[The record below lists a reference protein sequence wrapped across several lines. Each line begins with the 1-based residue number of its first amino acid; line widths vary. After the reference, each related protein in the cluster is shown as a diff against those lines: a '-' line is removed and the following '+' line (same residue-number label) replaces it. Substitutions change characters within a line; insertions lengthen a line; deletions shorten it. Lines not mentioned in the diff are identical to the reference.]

1 MRQFLLRGLLVVSTT
16 GTATAHAGGPGLFHH
31 LCRHHAC
38 ACAECSQRP
47 IVIHCCPTG
56 GSESDRAPESG
67 RQPESSTISA
77 PLIQATAPQFG
88 YGYPQFAMPQMAVM
102 PYPVAAQTG
111 GYQLPESQQQKQ
123 RDCSDQLRRLEDD
136 VRQLTRDVD
145 RIVDVVDR
153 HSRVLD
159 RLTEV
164 LSADSEFMKRVEATR
179 QASPTAPAADGVLPS
194 PPAPSG
200 ESSQFRSSYRL
211 TR

>member
-1 MRQFLLRGLLVVSTT
+1 MRQHFLRGLLVISTT
-16 GTATAHAGGPGLFHH
+16 GTATAQAGGHGLLHH

-38 ACAECSQRP
+38 ACSECSQRP
-47 IVIHCCPTG
+47 IVIHCCPSG
-56 GSESDRAPESG
+56 GSDAERAPESA

-77 PLIQATAPQFG
+77 PLIQSTVPAFG

-102 PYPVAAQTG
+102 PYPVAAQAG
-111 GYQLPESQQQKQ
+111 GYQLPEAQKQ
-123 RDCSDQLRRLEDD
+123 RSDCSDQLRRLEDD

-153 HSRVLD
+153 HSRVLE

-164 LSADSEFMKRVEATR
+164 LSADSEFMKRID
-179 QASPTAPAADGVLPS
+179 ASQQTVPPAPAADDVLPS
-194 PPAPSG
+194 PSAPG
-200 ESSQFRSSYRL
+200 AEGAQLRSSYRL

>member
-1 MRQFLLRGLLVVSTT
+1 MRQYFLRGLLIVSTT
-16 GTATAHAGGPGLFHH
+16 GAATAQAGGPGLFHH

-38 ACAECSQRP
+38 ACAECNQRP
-47 IVIHCCPTG
+47 IVIHCCPSG
-56 GSESDRAPESG
+56 GSDSERAPESS
-67 RQPESSTISA
+67 RQQESSTISA
-77 PLIQATAPQFG
+77 PLIQSTVPSFG

-102 PYPVAAQTG
+102 PYPVAAQAG
-111 GYQLPESQQQKQ
+111 GYQLPESQRQ
-123 RDCSDQLRRLEDD
+123 RSDCGDQLRRLEDD

-164 LSADSEFMKRVEATR
+164 LSADSEFMKRVEASK
-179 QASPTAPAADGVLPS
+179 QGSPAPAADGVLPS
-194 PPAPSG
+194 PPAPSD
-200 ESSQFRSSYRL
+200 ESSQLRSSYRL